1 MAYFTMKRF
10 GKNLLTLFVSL
21 LVCVGLFEFVLWVGL
36 LDGESQPHPVWIP
49 PKYEE
54 LNRQINSANFRRA
67 DNNWNFFNNEDDIFS
82 VEYPS
87 LRYKEREAGKR
98 RIAVLGDS
106 VVWGYGLPFE
116 QIWSIKLKRKLLEKY
131 KNYEVYSWGRVAWD
145 TVDYYLYLAELVSY
159 LELKGSRLDLDI
171 LIISHFTNDVNFWF
185 QKAEQLTWH
194 DAAIL
199 KPFRR
204 IFPLT
209 MSFAKAHINRFIAQH
224 FGLRAHG
231 VELYSEENL
240 LLYGR
245 LLYDFARYCESKGIK
260 LIFALTAYPDKGNA
274 ERLEKVKPLL
284 RSAGIEH
291 IDLFP
296 PVHERYQDYNPRQ
309 LNANLADGHPGEL
322 LTTLY
327 AEEVLSYLESS
338 GHVTAEYEQADIS
351 YSADDECQLLRRL
364 MTLSDKI
371 LFRVGA
377 YVIRHMDS
385 PFVGRS
391 PNVIRGREHRKGYIN
406 RKIQQHCP

>member
-1 MAYFTMKRF
+1 
-10 GKNLLTLFVSL
+10 
-21 LVCVGLFEFVLWVGL
+21 
-36 LDGESQPHPVWIP
+36 
-49 PKYEE
+49 
-54 LNRQINSANFRRA
+54 
-67 DNNWNFFNNEDDIFS
+67 
-82 VEYPS
+82 
-87 LRYKEREAGKR
+87 
-98 RIAVLGDS
+98 
-106 VVWGYGLPFE
+106 
-116 QIWSIKLKRKLLEKY
+116 
-131 KNYEVYSWGRVAWD
+131 
-145 TVDYYLYLAELVSY
+145 
-159 LELKGSRLDLDI
+159 
-171 LIISHFTNDVNFWF
+171 
-185 QKAEQLTWH
+185 
-194 DAAIL
+194 
-199 KPFRR
+199 
-204 IFPLT
+204 
-209 MSFAKAHINRFIAQH
+209 
-224 FGLRAHG
+224 